1 MTLDAWRAGAA
12 VLVDP
17 ANVVLWFSGCG
28 AEDHSLQLQ
37 LERAA
42 IVNGLQAG
50 VNSIFEGRTELHS
63 GGGAH
68 ARAFNRRVR

>member
-17 ANVVLWFSGCG
+17 ANVVLWFTVCG
-28 AEDHSLQLQ
+28 AEDSSLQ
-37 LERAA
+37 LERAAA

-50 VNSIFEGRTELHS
+50 VNSIFEGRTESHS

>member
-1 MTLDAWRAGAA
+1 VFSLN
-12 VLVDP
+12 P
-17 ANVVLWFSGCG
+17 AMLCCGFPGCS
-28 AEDHSLQLQ
+28 AEDSSLQ
-37 LERAA
+37 LERAAA

-50 VNSIFEGRTELHS
+50 VDSIFGGRTESHS